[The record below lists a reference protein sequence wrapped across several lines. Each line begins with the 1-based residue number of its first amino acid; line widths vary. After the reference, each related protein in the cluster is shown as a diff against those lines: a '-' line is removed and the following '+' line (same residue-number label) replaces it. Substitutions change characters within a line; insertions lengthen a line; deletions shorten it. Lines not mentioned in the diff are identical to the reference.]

1 MSSKTS
7 KTTFAKTRTTYRA
20 STHPKWRNMEPRPE
34 AIDIPISIIVRP
46 ALTFSEL
53 CAMRDGLIAKIGP
66 GIATGTN
73 PGTNTSTNP
82 GTNPGSNDT
91 WTLMQDLTKEVN
103 RCTPKPAWM
112 RRPNQPSEPAPP
124 TQHACIDPAQAAQLE
139 CILKPETLRRTFMS
153 INDLMNE
160 IQNDIMQ
167 LVLK

>member
-66 GIATGTN
+66 GIATGTA
-73 PGTNTSTNP
+73 TNP
-82 GTNPGSNDT
+82 GTATNTATNPGTNDT
-91 WTLMQDLTKEVN
+91 WTLMQDLAKEVN

-112 RRPNQPSEPAPP
+112 RNPNQPSEPAPP

-139 CILKPETLRRTFMS
+139 GILKPETLRRTFMS
-153 INDLMNE
+153 INALMNE

-167 LVLK
+167 LVNK

>member
-1 MSSKTS
+1 
-7 KTTFAKTRTTYRA
+7 
-20 STHPKWRNMEPRPE
+20 MEPRPE

-66 GIATGTN
+66 GIATGTA
-73 PGTNTSTNP
+73 
-82 GTNPGSNDT
+82 TNPGSNDT
-91 WTLMQDLTKEVN
+91 WTLMQDLAKEVN

-112 RRPNQPSEPAPP
+112 RNPNQPSEPAPP

-139 CILKPETLRRTFMS
+139 GILKPETLRRTFMT
-153 INDLMNE
+153 INALMNE

>member
-1 MSSKTS
+1 
-7 KTTFAKTRTTYRA
+7 
-20 STHPKWRNMEPRPE
+20 MEPRPE

-66 GIATGTN
+66 GIATGTA
-73 PGTNTSTNP
+73 
-82 GTNPGSNDT
+82 TNPGSNDT
-91 WTLMQDLTKEVN
+91 WTLMQDLAKEVN

-112 RRPNQPSEPAPP
+112 RNPNQPSEPAPP

-139 CILKPETLRRTFMS
+139 GILKPETLRRTFMT
-153 INDLMNE
+153 INALMNE

-167 LVLK
+167 LVNK

>member
-66 GIATGTN
+66 GIATGTA
-73 PGTNTSTNP
+73 TATNP
-82 GTNPGSNDT
+82 GTNDT
-91 WTLMQDLTKEVN
+91 WTLMQDLAKEVN

-112 RRPNQPSEPAPP
+112 RNPNQSSEPAPP

-139 CILKPETLRRTFMS
+139 GILKPETLRRTFMS
-153 INDLMNE
+153 INALMNE